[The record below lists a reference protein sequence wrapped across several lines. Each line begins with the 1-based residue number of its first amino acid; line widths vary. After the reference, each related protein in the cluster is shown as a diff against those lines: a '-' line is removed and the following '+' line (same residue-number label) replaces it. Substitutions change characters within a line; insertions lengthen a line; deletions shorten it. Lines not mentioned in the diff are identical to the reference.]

1 MRMVNKNLPRKE
13 VFKLEINMK
22 AFTTLL
28 HERFNDNQ
36 SEMARNIGIS
46 KYQLNAILKSN
57 GKNAGKKVIGGIIK
71 FCISNNYN
79 FMDYIFLT

>member
-1 MRMVNKNLPRKE
+1 MQMVNKILPGNE
-13 VFKLEINMK
+13 VSDLEINMK
-22 AFTTLL
+22 AFRALL
-28 HERFNDNQ
+28 HEKFNDNQ

-71 FCISNNYN
+71 FCIANNYN

>member
-1 MRMVNKNLPRKE
+1 MVNKSLPKRE

-22 AFTTLL
+22 AFVTLL
-28 HERFNDNQ
+28 HEKFNDNQ
-36 SEMARNIGIS
+36 AEMARNIGIS

-71 FCISNNYN
+71 FCIANNYN